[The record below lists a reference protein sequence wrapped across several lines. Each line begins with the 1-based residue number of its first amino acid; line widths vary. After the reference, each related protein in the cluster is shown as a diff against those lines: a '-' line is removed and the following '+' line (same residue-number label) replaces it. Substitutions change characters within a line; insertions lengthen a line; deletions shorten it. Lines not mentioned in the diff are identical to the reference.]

1 MSFYVLAL
9 NYYFA
14 IGHTISE
21 VQATF
26 KVIVHKSRGEVS
38 QVEQDTI
45 EYVS

>member
-21 VQATF
+21 MQATF